1 MGLFSFLR
9 REKLLNNE
17 SAWSFLIGLGSPV
30 GKSREYLNSYT
41 SWVYACVSAIAD
53 EVATIELRL
62 QQQSGDGWKDVQNH
76 PALELL
82 NNVNPAMS
90 SDDLFLAT
98 QSYLELE
105 GNAFWYVVPNGKDI
119 PSEIW
124 PLNPS
129 KVEVKPG
136 KKFLVQGYV
145 YTNDAGKQV
154 PFKPTEIIHFKRFN
168 PTSQYRGI
176 GTVAAA
182 ALAIDSD
189 TYAAEWNRNFFNNSA
204 IPAAVLS
211 TEAKLTP
218 EQFDRM
224 KAQWDARYQGRNNAH
239 RTAVLEGGLKYE
251 KINLS
256 QKEMDFLEQRRFGRD
271 EIMAMFRVPRTV
283 LGITDDVNRANAEA
297 TDYVFAKRVIAPR
310 MRFIATTLTEFYL
323 PLFGLPASQYRL
335 IHSDIIPQNVE
346 GDIRR
351 KEMALATGYRSRNEI
366 REEEGLKPMPDG
378 DVLLVPG
385 TLKPI
390 DLVLNPPE
398 PPPMA
403 PGATPNAGEK
413 PPKKGYKEAAE
424 DKVALRIGFVI
435 REIKKR
441 SKDYKRLIADKG
453 EELAGRMR
461 EAPAKAFTK
470 DLGETERSNE
480 LVRFLFADWADWI
493 GVLHNPTRETL
504 EASLSEGGKAAIA
517 QLDTS
522 ISFDLK
528 HARAIS
534 WLETNALK
542 HATSIADTIR
552 SEITR
557 RIIHGVNEG
566 QGAEEIAE
574 SIGEFFNSQSQW
586 RALRIARSE
595 VISGYAEGS
604 LEGYRQSGIVTR
616 KRWLTAGDSRVD
628 PECALNEEQ
637 GAIPLDATFASGH
650 SAPILHSNCRCV
662 LQPVADDE

>member
-9 REKLLNNE
+9 REKLLDNE
-17 SAWSFLIGLGSPV
+17 AAWSFLIGLGGPN
-30 GKSREYLNSYT
+30 GKSREYLKSYT
-41 SWVYACVSAIAD
+41 SWVYACTSAIAD

-62 QQQSGDGWKDVQNH
+62 QVQSGDGWKDVQNH

-105 GNAFWYVVPNGKDI
+105 GNAFWYLAPNGKKA
-119 PSEIW
+119 PAEIW
-124 PLNPS
+124 PLNPTR
-129 KVEVKPG
+129 VEVKPG
-136 KKFLVQGYV
+136 KNFLVDHYV

-154 PFKPTEIIHFKRFN
+154 KLGTGEVIHFKRFN
-168 PTSQYRGI
+168 PTSQYRGV

-189 TYAAEWNRNFFNNSA
+189 IYAAEWNRNFFNNSA
-204 IPAAVLS
+204 LPAAVLQ
-211 TEAKLTP
+211 TEGKLTTD
-218 EQFDRM
+218 QFDRV
-224 KAQWDARYQGRNNAH
+224 KAQWDARYQGTKNAH
-239 RTAVLEGGLKYE
+239 RTAVLEGGLKVE
-251 KINLS
+251 KLNLS

-310 MRFIATTLTEFYL
+310 MRFLATTLTEFYL
-323 PLFGLPASQYRL
+323 PLWGLPASQYRL
-335 IHSDIIPQNVE
+335 THSDPVPQNVE
-346 GDIRR
+346 SELKR
-351 KEMALATGYRSRNEI
+351 KEVALNTGYLTRNEI
-366 REEEGLKPMPDG
+366 REQDGLKAMPDG

-398 PPPMA
+398 PMPLPGA
-403 PGATPNAGEK
+403 PGGDK
-413 PPKKGYKEAAE
+413 PPKKAYKDAAG
-424 DKVALRIGFVI
+424 DKVAGRITFVI

-441 SKDYKRLIADKG
+441 TKEYKGLLTDKG
-453 EELAGRMR
+453 DELVSRMKD
-461 EAPAKAFTK
+461 APIKGFSK

-480 LVRFLFADWADWI
+480 LVRFLFSDWNDWI
-493 GVLHNPTRETL
+493 GVLLNPTRETL
-504 EASLSEGGKAAIA
+504 EASLAEAGKTAVA
-517 QLDTS
+517 QLDTD

-534 WLETNALK
+534 WLETNALR
-542 HATSIADTIR
+542 HATSIADTVR
-552 SEITR
+552 GEITR
-557 RIIHGVNEG
+557 RIIQGVNDG
-566 QGAEEIAE
+566 KGADDIAE
-574 SIGEFFNSQSQW
+574 SIGEFFDTQSQW

-595 VISGYAEGS
+595 VISGYAEGT
-604 LEGYRQSGIVTR
+604 LEGYRQSGIVKR

-628 PECALNEEQ
+628 PECEMNEKQ
-637 GAIPLDATFASGH
+637 GAIPLDSLFASGH
-650 SAPILHSNCRCV
+650 QAPIIHSNCRCV
-662 LQPVADDE
+662 LTTGD